1 MARPRRQGLSIPN
14 VGSDEEKPKPEPATR
29 PRRAGIVQP
38 LEPAQPRPRRAGV
51 TSPEAAV
58 LQSPE
63 PKPRRVG
70 SGQDNTGRRTGVA
83 NLGSN
88 SSLDSSPKT
97 SSADIKPRGAGSPKT
112 SLEDIKLRGAGSP
125 DRRRVGSVDIP
136 TVANARHSNGSDSGS
151 EGSKREVALP
161 DNVNLEKVDRR
172 LGESLTCFI
181 ISNALSLQI

>member
-97 SSADIKPRGAGSPKT
+97 S
-112 SLEDIKLRGAGSP
+112 LEDIKPRGAGSP

-136 TVANARHSNGSDSGS
+136 PVANARHSNGSDSGS